1 MALKKCRECGRE
13 VSSQAKTCPSCG
25 VSYPGLNKIEV
36 VSGVALLFLLFA
48 VSIAWFAGGDSKTAQ
63 ESAGASSIKDVRA
76 STEAPAPVQKDGAYS
91 PQHKK
96 VQDIFRSKKE
106 PTAKDALWTAQEI
119 FKVGVIDDG
128 TLRDGYAQYV
138 CEVLYNEGFKGKHVY
153 VQIIDIVK
161 LQGKGAW
168 EKIGEAQCL

>member
-13 VSSQAKTCPSCG
+13 VSRQAKTCQSCG
-25 VSYPGLNKIEV
+25 INYPGLNKIEV
-36 VSGVALLFLLFA
+36 VSGVVLPFLLLA

-63 ESAGASSIKDVRA
+63 ESARASSIKDVKA
-76 STEAPAPVQKDGAYS
+76 STEAPAPAPKDGAYS
-91 PQHKK
+91 PQHIK

-106 PTAKDALWTAQEI
+106 PTAKDALWTAPEI

-138 CEVLYNEGFKGKHVY
+138 CGVLYSEGFKGKHVY

-161 LQGKGAW
+161 LQGNGVW
-168 EKIGEAQCL
+168 RKIGEAQCL